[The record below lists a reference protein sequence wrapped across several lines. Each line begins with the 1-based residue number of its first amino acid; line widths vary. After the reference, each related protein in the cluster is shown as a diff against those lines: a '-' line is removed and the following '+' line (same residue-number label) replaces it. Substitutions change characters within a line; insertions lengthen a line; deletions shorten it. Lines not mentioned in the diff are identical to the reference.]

1 MEPDADDVL
10 EEGSDFSEFR
20 HRCVELVKDV
30 VFIVGSANVF
40 RRMFEYLRSDAAS
53 GQWEVAEAALFV
65 MAAVARMILPS
76 ENDVVP
82 QVFQISLIFLAGN
95 SKLIL
100 LNLLQVL
107 ESVLSMPPTTHVAV
121 RHVGL
126 RLVGELAEWMD
137 QQPQFLDRVLNWLLA
152 GLQVIHGN

>member
-1 MEPDADDVL
+1 MTYRFHYNFT
-10 EEGSDFSEFR
+10 FS
-20 HRCVELVKDV
+20 
-30 VFIVGSANVF
+30 FIT
-40 RRMFEYLRSDAAS
+40 YLCLL
-53 GQWEVAEAALFV
+53 QVAEAALFV

-82 QVFQISLIFLAGN
+82 
-95 SKLIL
+95 
-100 LNLLQVL
+100 QVL

-137 QQPQFLDRVLNWLLA
+137 QQPQYLDRVLNWLLA
-152 GLQVIHGN
+152 GLQVCNKKFLSRTQFMPLWALGNQIYDVHKFFGFFAHGNL

>member
-1 MEPDADDVL
+1 MLCNAFL
-10 EEGSDFSEFR
+10 QF
-20 HRCVELVKDV
+20 L
-30 VFIVGSANVF
+30 
-40 RRMFEYLRSDAAS
+40 
-53 GQWEVAEAALFV
+53 QVAEAALFV

-82 QVFQISLIFLAGN
+82 
-95 SKLIL
+95 
-100 LNLLQVL
+100 QVL

-137 QQPQFLDRVLNWLLA
+137 QQPQYLDRVLNWLLA
-152 GLQVIHGN
+152 GLQVCNKNTVYAFMGIGQPDI